1 MRSFHT
7 KESSIIRNFRS
18 FCRER
23 KLAKHRDSIR
33 KNSSWFH
40 RISSWKNGSVCSR
53 PILKVHGNNRIPRA
67 GRLVKFE
74 RNRGMHGPFSAA
86 LRYSRYEVDERFSIR
101 PIFQG
106 VPMLANTPV
115 PASLDTLRHDKNFT
129 TTVAISNDFTVRQG
143 VAQEFPS
150 LSFFFSY
157 ATSSTNSFNPLTYL
171 VERRKRSRKLRCS
184 KASCAPHQSLNR
196 KRSRLVCRPIWRS
209 STFFLSYPPHRRIT
223 TRFSTWPRF
232 PPRWKV
238 AHHCS

>member
-1 MRSFHT
+1 MRSLHT
-7 KESSIIRNFRS
+7 KESSIITNFRS

-23 KLAKHRDSIR
+23 KLAKQRGSIR

-40 RISSWKNGSVCSR
+40 RISSWKNGGVCRRSV
-53 PILKVHGNNRIPRA
+53 LKVHGNNRIPCA
-67 GRLVKFE
+67 GRLVKLE

-129 TTVAISNDFTVRQG
+129 TAVAISNDFTVRQG

-150 LSFFFSY
+150 LSFFFSF
-157 ATSSTNSFNPLTYL
+157 APSSNDSFSPLT
-171 VERRKRSRKLRCS
+171 
-184 KASCAPHQSLNR
+184 
-196 KRSRLVCRPIWRS
+196 
-209 STFFLSYPPHRRIT
+209 
-223 TRFSTWPRF
+223 
-232 PPRWKV
+232 
-238 AHHCS
+238 